1 MISHK
6 LPVRDLES
14 AEIGASL
21 ISLAPAL
28 PEELLLQQEGNH
40 KDLSKPRLSGQTSQ
54 TGSTT
59 NQF

>member
-6 LPVRDLES
+6 LPVRDPEP

-28 PEELLLQQEGNH
+28 PEELLLQQGAGPEN
-40 KDLSKPRLSGQTSQ
+40 KL
-54 TGSTT
+54 
-59 NQF
+59 N

>member
-6 LPVRDLES
+6 LPVRDPEP

-28 PEELLLQQEGNH
+28 LEELLLQQE
-40 KDLSKPRLSGQTSQ
+40 DICIFVAPCWE
-54 TGSTT
+54 
-59 NQF
+59 

>member
-6 LPVRDLES
+6 LPVRDPEP

-28 PEELLLQQEGNH
+28 PEELLLYRM
-40 KDLSKPRLSGQTSQ
+40 DAPRIY
-54 TGSTT
+54 
-59 NQF
+59 